1 MRVGL
6 LVVLA
11 SSAVAH
17 ASVSLQ
23 PTPSAIDFGPIDIRG
38 LPATRTVKLTN
49 TGSVALDIA
58 APTETGDATFAVAG
72 PAAHLVAGGSMT
84 ATVTY
89 RPTRE
94 VADTATL
101 TFAVAGSSPVVIAV
115 EGRGIDRHLS
125 VAAPVVPDT
134 FRNPAGKAPNIAVTV
149 ANTGE
154 ANLAIA
160 SASVSGAPVWTLLDD
175 EPVDIPGGTSYD
187 FVVQFA
193 PSAIGPA
200 PTGHLVLASN
210 DPTQPTITVPLDGN
224 GVARAV
230 SLGPDLD
237 LGYVGIDATL
247 ASELQI
253 VNLDGAHDFAIASVT
268 SSDAAFAVDAPAS
281 VAAAASA
288 PLQVT
293 FAATAPG
300 DYTTTVTLFL
310 DQDPEAQDAVTL
322 SAHAVY
328 LDAQGGGGCN
338 AGGGASG
345 GMVLLI
351 AVVLLRRRLRA
362 LALVLVP
369 VAAHA
374 DPPRNIDVSVFD
386 PTPSTANGGFE
397 LVTPGLG
404 VPGDIAASA
413 LVTYAADPLVLASQG
428 AEDVAVANRMT
439 MVLGAAWVVHE
450 RVELGAHL
458 PLFLQNGDASDPQTG
473 AGTPAVRSDGFGSLT
488 LHAKAQLVPEL
499 GAIAM
504 VMLPTAS
511 DDRFAGESRT
521 SARLLALATVPIVP
535 RLTAT
540 LNFGAVIRP
549 EVRFA
554 SYTERS
560 AVAWGAG
567 AAYDVTRAV
576 SITGELFGELVPGGR
591 RDAMNQG
598 ELLATTELLVGAHDQ
613 LDPRFAIGVAL
624 GRGVIEGPGAPAF
637 RAIATMIFTPTRV
650 VRVHVAAPAEP

>member
-49 TGSVALDIA
+49 TGTVALDIA
-58 APTETGDATFAVAG
+58 APTESGDAAFAVAG
-72 PAAHLVAGGSMT
+72 PAAHLVAGGSTT

-89 RPTRE
+89 RPTHE
-94 VADTATL
+94 AADAATI
-101 TFAVAGSSPVVIAV
+101 TFAVGGLSPVVVSV

-125 VAAPVVPDT
+125 VAAPAVPDT
-134 FRNPAGKAPNIAVTV
+134 FRNPAAKAPTIAVTV

-193 PSAIGPA
+193 PTAIGPA

-210 DPTQPTITVPLDGN
+210 DPAQPTITVPLDGN
-224 GVARAV
+224 GVARPV

-237 LGYVGIDATL
+237 LGFVGIDAAL
-247 ASELQI
+247 VSDLQI
-253 VNLDGAHDFAIASVT
+253 VNLDPAHDFAIASVT
-268 SSDAAFAVDAPAS
+268 SSDAAFAVDAPAA
-281 VAAAASA
+281 VTAAASA
-288 PLQVT
+288 PMQVT

-310 DQDPEAQDAVTL
+310 DQDPEAQDTVTL
-322 SAHAVY
+322 GAHAVY

-345 GMVLLI
+345 GMVLVI
-351 AVVLLRRRLRA
+351 MVLLWRRRLRA

-369 VAAHA
+369 VAAQA
-374 DPPRNIDVSVFD
+374 DPPRNLDVSIFD
-386 PTPSTANGGFE
+386 PTPSTAASGFQ

-428 AEDVAVANRMT
+428 TEDVAVANRMT
-439 MVLGAAWVVHE
+439 MVLGAAWVVRE
-450 RVELGAHL
+450 RVELGAHV

-473 AGTPAVRSDGFGSLT
+473 AGTPAVRGDGFGSLT

-567 AAYDVTRAV
+567 AAYEVTGAV
-576 SITGELFGELVPGGR
+576 SITGELFGELVPGGH

-637 RAIATMIFTPTRV
+637 RALVTLMFSPTRV
-650 VRVHVAAPAEP
+650 VSVHVPVPAEP